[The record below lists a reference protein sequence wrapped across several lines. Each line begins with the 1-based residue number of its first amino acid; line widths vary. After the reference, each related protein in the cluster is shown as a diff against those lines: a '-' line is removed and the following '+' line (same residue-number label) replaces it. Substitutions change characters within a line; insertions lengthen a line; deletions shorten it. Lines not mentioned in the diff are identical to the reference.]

1 VIAGEIS
8 SIVTI
13 LFTDVEGSTRLW
25 EREPEQMRAAL
36 ARHDAITRAAVQAHR
51 GIVVKTTG
59 DGIHAVFDDPLDAV
73 EATLK
78 LQQALLTPGDTGG
91 TLLRVRCGLHLG
103 VVERR
108 DNDVFGTPVN
118 RTARIMEA
126 AHGGQVLVSKV
137 VADLICNR
145 LPNGVALKDL
155 GAVRLRDLASPE
167 RVYQVVHPQLRRD
180 FPALRSLE
188 ATPNNLPQ
196 QVTSFIGRERELID
210 VKKLLGNCRL
220 LTLLGVGGVGKTR
233 LLLQVAA
240 DVMDQYPDGVWF
252 VGLAPVADARLVTQ
266 VVASVLGVR
275 EETGCP
281 VVETLVRRVR
291 DRQLLLI
298 LDNCEHLVH
307 ACAELAATLLS
318 AAPAIRIFVSSRE
331 PLQIG
336 GEQSFQLAPLSLP
349 VPDADLNA
357 LARAEAVQLFI
368 ERARLQHPGFGLTE
382 RRAPAVAELC
392 ARLDGIPLALELAA
406 GRLRSLSV
414 EEINAR
420 LNDRFKLLTR
430 GARTALPRQQTLR
443 ASIDWS
449 YELLSGAERALLRR
463 ISVFAGSWTL
473 AAAETVAS
481 GDGIALDDVL
491 NLLAG
496 LVEKSLVLADENGNR
511 YRMLETIRQFAQ
523 EMLQGSTEDATIHN
537 RHLDHFLAL
546 AEAAAPRLP
555 DSQDGPKWMGR
566 LDLEHDNLQKALAW
580 SLTASGMAD
589 AAMRLCWALYRFW
602 LLRAHWQEGRK
613 WCTATLA
620 LDAIETG
627 KVARARVLL
636 VAGGMAERLGEAT
649 EAKALSEEA
658 LALCRET
665 GERALEARVL
675 NLLAGLLQDQG
686 EYTRAQSLLEQAILI
701 NREVGDRLAEAIN
714 VGNLGLGFLTQGNFA
729 GARAPLERYLTLSR
743 ELGNRYYE
751 ASAYRHL
758 GLLAYYQDDYVAA
771 QSLHERAHTIFRE
784 LGVPANE
791 VDQLRN
797 LAETA
802 LALGEFNV
810 AEAYFRQALK
820 AHRELGY
827 RQSIA
832 DCFDAL
838 VALAVKTQ
846 AYVEAAE
853 LCGAADALRDAVGA
867 PANPSDSRRGSVY
880 RYQCREALAG
890 PAYEAAYAAGRTL
903 TTAVAIERAL
913 VWLGKRE
920 LI

>member
-1 VIAGEIS
+1 VNTAS
-8 SIVTI
+8 HTDTVTF
-13 LFTDVEGSTRLW
+13 LFTDIEGSTRMW
-25 EREPEQMRAAL
+25 EQEPDRMRPAL
-36 ARHDAITRAAVQAHR
+36 ARHDALVRETVEANHGV
-51 GIVVKTTG
+51 VVKMIG
-59 DGIHAVFDDPLDAV
+59 DGVHAAFADPVDAV
-73 EATLK
+73 SATLQ
-78 LQQALLTPGDTGG
+78 LQQSLADSEAANGVA
-91 TLLRVRCGLHLG
+91 LRVRCGLHAG
-103 VVERR
+103 IVERR
-108 DNDVFGTPVN
+108 DNDFFGSPVN
-118 RTARIMEA
+118 RAARIMRA
-126 AHGGQVLVSKV
+126 AHGGQVLLSQA
-137 VADLICNR
+137 VAALVTDR
-145 LPNGVALKDL
+145 LPAEVSIRDL
-155 GAVRLRDLASPE
+155 GAARLRDLASAE
-167 RVYQVVHPQLRRD
+167 HVYQLVHPRLRQV
-180 FPALRSLE
+180 FPALRTLE

-196 QVTSFIGRERELID
+196 QLTSFIGRERELID
-210 VKKLLGNCRL
+210 VKKLLGTCRL
-220 LTLLGVGGVGKTR
+220 LTLLGVGGIGKTR

-252 VGLAPVADARLVTQ
+252 VELAPVADARLVTQ
-266 VVASVLGVR
+266 VVASVLGVK

-281 VVETLVRRVR
+281 VVEALVKRVK

-307 ACAELAATLLS
+307 ACAKLADTLLS
-318 AAPAIRIFVSSRE
+318 AAPAIRILVSSRE

-336 GEQSFQLAPLSLP
+336 GEQNFPLTPLSLP
-349 VPDADLNA
+349 LPNADLNGV
-357 LARAEAVQLFI
+357 ARAEAVQLFV
-368 ERARLQHPGFGLTE
+368 ERARLQQPGFGLTE
-382 RRAPAVAELC
+382 RHAPAVAELC

-406 GRLRSLSV
+406 GRVRSLSI

-420 LNDRFKLLTR
+420 LNDRFKLLTG

-449 YELLSGAERALLRR
+449 YELLSAAERALLRR
-463 ISVFAGSWTL
+463 LSVFAGSWTL
-473 AAAETVAS
+473 AAAEAVGA
-481 GDGIALDDVL
+481 GDGIAQDDVL
-491 NLLAG
+491 NLLAS
-496 LVEKSLVLADENGNR
+496 LVEKSLVLAGENGDR

-523 EMLQGSTEDATIHN
+523 ERLQGSTEEASVRN

-546 AEAAAPRLP
+546 VEAAAPTLP

-566 LDLEHDNLQKALAW
+566 LDLEHDNLQNALAW
-580 SLTASGMAD
+580 SLTASGTTD
-589 AAMRLCWALYRFW
+589 AAMRICWALYRFW
-602 LLRAHWQEGRK
+602 LVRAHWQEGRK
-613 WCTATLA
+613 WCAAALA
-620 LDAIETG
+620 LDTGDTG
-627 KVARARVLL
+627 KAARARVLL

-649 EAKALSEEA
+649 EAKALCEEA
-658 LALCRET
+658 LALCRDT
-665 GERALEARVL
+665 RERALEARVL

-686 EYTRAQSLLEQAILI
+686 EYTRARSLLEQAILI
-701 NREVGDRLAEAIN
+701 NREVGNRLAEVIN

-729 GARAPLERYLTLSR
+729 AARAPLERYLALSR

-758 GLLAYYQDDYVAA
+758 GLLAYYQDNYVAA
-771 QSLHERAHTIFRE
+771 QGLQERALTIFRE

-802 LALGEFNV
+802 VTLGELNAAV
-810 AEAYFRQALK
+810 AYFAQALK

-827 RQSIA
+827 RQSVA
-832 DCFDAL
+832 DCFDGM

-867 PANPSDSRRGSVY
+867 PANPSDSRRHSVY
-880 RYQCREALAG
+880 RHQCREALAE
-890 PAYEAAYAAGRTL
+890 PAYEAAYTAGRTL